1 MKAQRLCLWGISM
14 ALIAALLAAAALA
27 SACGDSG
34 PKDPF
39 VGTWEPLAPQPFIG
53 TLVVTKAGD
62 AYALAF
68 YDPSGRPGERW
79 SMSRQDMRL
88 TGSESNPDHP
98 ELDVD
103 LSAVLDP
110 SAGELE
116 VTGYHWIGTFEKA
129 GSSTKPPEHEGD
141 GQ

>member
-1 MKAQRLCLWGISM
+1 MKVHRLRLGRTV
-14 ALIAALLAAAALA
+14 ALVAVLLASAASV

-34 PKDPF
+34 SKDPF
-39 VGTWEPLAPQPFIG
+39 IGTWKPLAPQPFIG
-53 TLVVTKAGD
+53 TLVVTKADDG
-62 AYALAF
+62 YALAF

-79 SMSRQDMRL
+79 SMSRQDKRL

-98 ELDVD
+98 DLDVD

-110 SAGELE
+110 GAGELE
-116 VTGYHWIGTFEKA
+116 VTGYHWIGAFEKA
-129 GSSTKPPEHEGD
+129 DDSTKPPEPEGD